1 MNRILRIAGA
11 LAIAVVVSI
20 TVFLILLDNVVMPYL
35 ADVERVRVP
44 KLVGQT
50 MPDAKTALRKRGLR
64 LAHPD
69 SVYSEAIV
77 PGRIVEQTPKAGTMI
92 KRARR
97 GFVDVSRGQRLYT
110 VPDVRELSLRD
121 AKLRLLASQLHVG
134 SFEYVSSSSI
144 PKGPVISQHPSPG
157 ARIPKSSGVNLR
169 VSSGSPFA
177 DKHVPDLTGLP
188 IENAED
194 SLSKYEMLLG
204 SIVNQ
209 IDNTTV
215 PGTVLRQ
222 NQTPNA
228 RAKRHTKIELVV
240 SVAAP
245 DTSEHPNAERI
256 PR

>member
-1 MNRILRIAGA
+1 MNRILRLTGA
-11 LAIAVVVSI
+11 LTIIVVSI
-20 TVFLILLDNVVMPYL
+20 AVFLILLDNVVMPYL
-35 ADVERVRVP
+35 VDVERVRVP
-44 KLVGQT
+44 KLLGRTV
-50 MPDAKTALRKRGLR
+50 PEAKTALRKRGLR

-69 SVYSEAIV
+69 SVYSEAIM
-77 PGRIVEQTPKAGTMI
+77 PGHIVEQTPKAGAKI

-97 GFVDVSRGQRLYT
+97 VFVDVSRGQRLYT

-121 AKLRLLASQLHVG
+121 AKLRLVATQLRVG

-144 PKGPVISQHPSPG
+144 PEGPVISQHPSPRS
-157 ARIPKSSGVNLR
+157 RIPKGSGVNLR

-177 DKHVPDLTGLP
+177 DKRVPDLTGLP
-188 IENAED
+188 IEHAED
-194 SLSKYEMLLG
+194 SLSTYEMLLG

-209 IDNTTV
+209 VDNMSS
-215 PGTVLRQ
+215 PGTVLS
-222 NQTPNA
+222 QTPAPNV

-245 DTSEHPNAERI
+245 DTSDHPNARRL